1 MKKNYIIL
9 GIALLAIGT
18 LAFQHTGKAD
28 ITKFVKFTHKNQNGA
43 PAGRT
48 GAPGE
53 PSCATSTCHSGAA
66 QDGSAENT
74 FILLS
79 GATVVTD
86 YLPGQTYNVTV
97 AMASN
102 PAKKGFQATALDGS
116 NNMAGT
122 FTGQTIGG
130 TAVNSSAGRQYA
142 NHTGSSNQSSEN
154 SVWIWTWTAPATD
167 VGPVTF
173 YVATNKTN
181 NSNTAAG
188 DVIYLS
194 EHVIGSA
201 ASVNEEMKEESNFAA
216 GYNSDDHKLVIDFQS
231 LSSGEMYLNLVDLNG
246 RSAFTTDL
254 GKAIIGKNNTT
265 VKLPVDLKNGIY
277 FVNVFVH
284 NKPMS
289 AKIMIQ
295 R

>member
-1 MKKNYIIL
+1 MKKNYIIA
-9 GIALLAIGT
+9 GIAALAIGT
-18 LAFQHTGKAD
+18 LAFQHTGKSD
-28 ITKFVKFTHKNQNGA
+28 ISRFVKFTHKNANGA

-53 PSCATSTCHSGAA
+53 PSCATAICHNGAA
-66 QDGSAENT
+66 LDGTTENT
-74 FILLS
+74 LVLLS
-79 GATVVTD
+79 GASVVTD
-86 YLPGQTYNVTV
+86 YLPGQSYNVTV

-102 PAKKGFQATALDGS
+102 PTKKGFQATALDGS

-130 TAVNSSAGRQYA
+130 TAINSSAGRQYA
-142 NHTGSSNQSSEN
+142 NHTATSNEAAEN
-154 SVWIWTWTAPATD
+154 SLWIWTWTAPATD

-181 NSNTAAG
+181 NSSTAAG
-188 DVIYLS
+188 DAIYLS

-201 ASVNEEMKEESNFAA
+201 AGVAEESKEETNFSA
-216 GYNSDDHKLVIDFQS
+216 GYNSENHKLHIDFNS

-246 RSAFTTDL
+246 RSAYTADL
-254 GKAIIGKNNTT
+254 GKAIIGKNNTS
-265 VKLPVDLKNGIY
+265 VKLPSDLKNGIY
-277 FVNVFVH
+277 IANIFVH

-289 AKIMIQ
+289 AKVMIQ

>member
-1 MKKNYIIL
+1 MKKNYFIL
-9 GIALLAIGT
+9 GIAALAIGT
-18 LAFQHTGKAD
+18 LAFQHSGSAD
-28 ITKFVKFTHKNQNGA
+28 ISKFVKFTHKNGNGA

-53 PSCATSTCHSGAA
+53 PSCATTTCHNGMA
-66 QDGSAENT
+66 QDGAAENSL
-74 FILLS
+74 ILLS
-79 GATVVTD
+79 GASVVTD

-102 PAKKGFQATALDGS
+102 PAKKGFQATALDAS
-116 NNMAGT
+116 NNMAGS
-122 FTGQTIGG
+122 FTGQAIGG
-130 TAVNSSAGRQYA
+130 TAVNASAGRQYA
-142 NHTGSSNQSSEN
+142 NHTGTSNESAEN
-154 SVWIWTWTAPATD
+154 TVWIWTWTAPATD

-181 NSNTAAG
+181 NSSTAAG

-194 EHVIGSA
+194 QHVIGSA
-201 ASVNEEMKEESNFAA
+201 AGLVEESKEETNFTA
-216 GYNSDDHKLVIDFQS
+216 GYNSEEHKLVIDFSS
-231 LSSGEMYLNLVDLNG
+231 LFSGEMHLNLVDLNG
-246 RSAFTTDL
+246 RSAYTAEL
-254 GKAIIGKNNTT
+254 GKTIIGSNKTS
-265 VKLPVDLKNGIY
+265 VKLPSDLKNGIY
-277 FVNVFVH
+277 FANVFVH

>member
-1 MKKNYIIL
+1 MKKNYFIL
-9 GIALLAIGT
+9 GIAALAIGT
-18 LAFQHTGKAD
+18 LAFQHSGKAD
-28 ITKFVKFTHKNQNGA
+28 ITNFVKFTHKYGNGA

-53 PSCATSTCHSGAA
+53 PSCATTTCHNGAA
-66 QDGSAENT
+66 LDGATENT
-74 FILLS
+74 LILLS
-79 GATVVTD
+79 GASVVTN

-102 PAKKGFQATALDGS
+102 PAKKGFQATALDAS

-142 NHTGSSNQSSEN
+142 NHTGSSNESAEN
-154 SVWIWTWTAPATD
+154 PIWIWTWTAPATD

-188 DVIYLS
+188 DFIYLS

-201 ASVNEEMKEESNFAA
+201 AGIVEESKVESNFSA
-216 GYNSDDHKLVIDFQS
+216 GYNSEDHKLVVDFNS
-231 LSSGEMYLNLVDLNG
+231 LSSGEMHLNLVDLNG
-246 RSAFTTDL
+246 RSAYTADL
-254 GKAIIGKNNTT
+254 GKAIIGKNNTS
-265 VKLPVDLKNGIY
+265 VKLPSDLKNGIY
-277 FVNVFVH
+277 FVNIFVH